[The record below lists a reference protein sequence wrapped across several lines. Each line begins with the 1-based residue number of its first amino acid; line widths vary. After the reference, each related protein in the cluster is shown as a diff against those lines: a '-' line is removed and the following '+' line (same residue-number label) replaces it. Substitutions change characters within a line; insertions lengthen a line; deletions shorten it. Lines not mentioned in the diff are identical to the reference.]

1 MVDLNSGLKLP
12 VPGATSDPTLASRD
26 FSFPYPQAYSIQ
38 LDLMRQV
45 FSTIE
50 DGKVGLFESP
60 TGTGKSLSLICA
72 AFTWLRQNARRG
84 THGLSA
90 RGSDDEPDWVVQHAQ
105 DRKRKAHESHE
116 LELQERI
123 AAARARQSALKRRR
137 LDGSIPETR
146 NHADREQDSDDDL
159 LIDQDEGEKGAR
171 ALRLATYTRTALSES
186 SVQQEDNL
194 SPAVR
199 ALMQQYEQTHHRGQ
213 DDDEEPETLPRVIY
227 ASRTHS
233 QLSQFVAELKKT
245 SFGEVD
251 VLNPADLPVRT
262 IALGSRKQMCI
273 NDSVQ
278 HIARRKGTEAM
289 NERCL
294 ELMKAKKGKCAAL
307 PSFDLAGRAQ
317 ILEFRDAAMAQVGD
331 IEDLVQLGRDT
342 KTCPYFAARTS
353 AKQAELV
360 TLPYNLLLQK
370 DARQA
375 LGISLEGCVVLID
388 EAHNL
393 IDTILGTHSVSIDSR
408 QIAQAARQ
416 IDAYLDRFALRLKGS
431 NEANLRKVRKLL
443 AAMSTFFSQHAAK
456 KGEAEVVMS
465 AAELVRGL
473 AGSLDQ
479 INLVTL
485 ETWLKETQI
494 ARKISG
500 YADKHANRAATE
512 SVANA
517 AGSARRPPQKTPKPS
532 QVDKEPSSQSAISS
546 MHAIESFILSLA
558 HRSEDGRVVLS
569 RVDDAGEPYVR
580 AKYQLLNPSHAFK
593 SVVDEARSV
602 ILAGGTMEPLSDFRQ
617 QLLPFLPRDKL
628 VEFSCGHVIPSSNL
642 MVSVLGSSPKGL
654 PFEFKFDS
662 RDNAE
667 LIDELGRTLINLCNV
682 VPAGMVVFVPSY
694 AFLDRIMARWKDAGS
709 GELHKRLGAK
719 KKIFSE
725 PKTTMEV
732 DGVLHDYTAAIRDA
746 GSAGGAIMFAV
757 VGAKL
762 SEGINFSDD
771 LARAVVM
778 VGMPFA
784 NMHSPE
790 LAERMKYVR
799 ELAKQHPHATNTVDP
814 VSSPP
819 HPLDTDNRKLT
830 PRLTFGCWGDAG
842 PRAVHESVH
851 ESCQPVDRPRRAPPE
866 RLCGAHPARSALRPA
881 RDQAA
886 PARVDPQRGQR
897 RRPVWRTHQTDRC
910 VLQASKDASIV
921 GSTQWTF
928 NHTRSDTVSV

>member
-1 MVDLNSGLKLP
+1 MAEPIYASALPENNTASVERTLFSFCILQALVSALVAASIPSVASHLGPHATRNGTMVDLNSGLKLP

-72 AFTWLRQNARRG
+72 AFTWLRKNAKRG

-116 LELQERI
+116 LELKERI
-123 AAARARQSALKRRR
+123 ATARARQSSLKRRR
-137 LDGSIPETR
+137 LDESIPETR
-146 NHADREQDSDDDL
+146 SHADREQDSDDDL

-171 ALRLATYTRTALSES
+171 ALRMATYTRTALADS
-186 SVQQEDNL
+186 SVQQDNL

-199 ALMQQYEQTHHRGQ
+199 ALMQQYEQTHHRAQ
-213 DDDEEPETLPRVIY
+213 DDDEEPETLPRVVY

-251 VLNPADLPVRT
+251 VLNPTDLPVRT

-273 NDSVQ
+273 NESVQ

-393 IDTILGTHSVSIDSR
+393 IDTILGTHSVAIDSR
-408 QIAQAARQ
+408 QIAQATRQ

-431 NEANLRKVRKLL
+431 SEANLRKVRKLL
-443 AAMSTFFSQHAAK
+443 AGMSTFFSQHAAK

-500 YADKHANRAATE
+500 YADKHANAQQRIRRQCGWKRSSTCTK
-512 SVANA
+512 NA
-517 AGSARRPPQKTPKPS
+517 KVQPGRKGHAGSKCHL
-532 QVDKEPSSQSAISS
+532 E
-546 MHAIESFILSLA
+546 HAC
-558 HRSEDGRVVLS
+558 DRVV
-569 RVDDAGEPYVR
+569 
-580 AKYQLLNPSHAFK
+580 H
-593 SVVDEARSV
+593 
-602 ILAGGTMEPLSDFRQ
+602 T
-617 QLLPFLPRDKL
+617 
-628 VEFSCGHVIPSSNL
+628 
-642 MVSVLGSSPKGL
+642 
-654 PFEFKFDS
+654 
-662 RDNAE
+662 
-667 LIDELGRTLINLCNV
+667 
-682 VPAGMVVFVPSY
+682 
-694 AFLDRIMARWKDAGS
+694 
-709 GELHKRLGAK
+709 
-719 KKIFSE
+719 
-725 PKTTMEV
+725 
-732 DGVLHDYTAAIRDA
+732 
-746 GSAGGAIMFAV
+746 
-757 VGAKL
+757 
-762 SEGINFSDD
+762 
-771 LARAVVM
+771 LARAPIR
-778 VGMPFA
+778 GWPRGSFA
-784 NMHSPE
+784 
-790 LAERMKYVR
+790 RGR
-799 ELAKQHPHATNTVDP
+799 
-814 VSSPP
+814 
-819 HPLDTDNRKLT
+819 R
-830 PRLTFGCWGDAG
+830 R
-842 PRAVHESVH
+842 RAVRARQVPAAQSV
-851 ESCQPVDRPRRAPPE
+851 
-866 RLCGAHPARSALRPA
+866 ARIQVA
-881 RDQAA
+881 R
-886 PARVDPQRGQR
+886 
-897 RRPVWRTHQTDRC
+897 
-910 VLQASKDASIV
+910 
-921 GSTQWTF
+921 
-928 NHTRSDTVSV
+928 